1 MVRSIDPQHEILRRR
16 SRPRQRPMDCLELV
30 SPNPSW
36 PAALAGRANRPDICA
51 QAIRSKPALSHLA
64 NGGRPHMLRLR
75 LAMTKERSYVIA
87 SRRRSNPVFLE
98 QPSVEPPADSH
109 IAGRSRWAAAPGVS

>member
-36 PAALAGRANRPDICA
+36 PAALSGRANRPDICA

-64 NGGRPHMLRLR
+64 NGGRPHMLRRLR
-75 LAMTKERSYVIA
+75 LLAMTKTVIA
-87 SRRRSNPVFLE
+87 SE
-98 QPSVEPPADSH
+98 AKQ
-109 IAGRSRWAAAPGVS
+109 SRAEDCGPGLLGWTAPYGIYVPG